1 MRLYLGFLG
10 KIPTFLRCRIC
21 KFTQLIHDNKLF
33 ERAKAQL
40 DKACDIF
47 EIADISRRSKNYLRN
62 ALSHKQ
68 RILLK
73 FDNGNV
79 IRAND
84 SGSDEALENEDID
97 E

>member
-10 KIPTFLRCRIC
+10 KASTFLRCRIC
-21 KFTQLIHDNKLF
+21 KFAQLIHDNRLF

-40 DKACDIF
+40 DKACDIL
-47 EIADISRRSKNYLRN
+47 EMVDSSRKSKNYLRN
-62 ALSHKQ
+62 ALSFKQ

-84 SGSDEALENEDID
+84 SGSDEAS
-97 E
+97 